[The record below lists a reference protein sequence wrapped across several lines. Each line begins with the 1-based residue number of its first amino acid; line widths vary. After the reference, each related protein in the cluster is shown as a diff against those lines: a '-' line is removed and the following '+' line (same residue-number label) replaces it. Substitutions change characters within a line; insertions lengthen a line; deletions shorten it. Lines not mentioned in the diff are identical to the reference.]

1 MQPDTQRPRVGL
13 VGGGQLGLMLAEAA
27 RPLGIDLRALVTPDE
42 APVLPPEVEV
52 VVASLD
58 DVDALSRFAAS
69 VDVITFEHEWV
80 PLEVLRALE
89 ARGHVVRPGSA
100 AMAFSDKA
108 HQRRSFAAA
117 GLAVPAFT
125 VTESVD
131 DVVAFAADHGWP
143 VVVKTAQLGY
153 DGRGVCVAADVD
165 EVRAFMHGPRRQFIV
180 EEMLDLATE
189 VAVVVARRPGGE
201 SVVYPLVE
209 TVQLAGM
216 CDHVLLPAGV
226 SPEVARD
233 ALALGAAVAAV
244 VGAVGILAVELFV
257 TRDGRVLVNEI
268 APRVHNSGHLTI
280 EACRTSQ
287 FENHLRGVLD
297 LPLGDPSPVGRAAA
311 MVNVIGHGD
320 TDPRAATPT
329 TDADVHVHLYGK
341 APRQGRKLGHV
352 TALAD
357 ATDTALA
364 RARGAES
371 QLHQRRTA
379 DPDDH
384 AIAGAPS

>member
-1 MQPDTQRPRVGL
+1 MQPDTQRLRVGL

-27 RPLGIDLRALVTPDE
+27 RPLGVDLRALVTPDE

-58 DVDALSRFAAS
+58 DVDALSRFAGT
-69 VDVITFEHEWV
+69 VDVVTFEHEWV
-80 PLEVLRALE
+80 PLDVLRALE
-89 ARGHVVRPGSA
+89 ERGHVVRPGSA

-108 HQRRSFAAA
+108 HQRQSFAAA

-131 DVVAFAADHGWP
+131 DAVAFASTHGWP
-143 VVVKTAQLGY
+143 IVVKTAQLGY
-153 DGRGVCVAADVD
+153 DGRGVCVAADAD
-165 EVRAFMHGPRRQFIV
+165 EVRSFMHGPRRRFVV

-209 TVQLAGM
+209 TVQRNGM

-226 SPEVARD
+226 APAVERD

-311 MVNVIGHGD
+311 MVNVIGQD
-320 TDPRAATPT
+320 DADPRAAAPVA
-329 TDADVHVHLYGK
+329 DADVHVHLYGK
-341 APRQGRKLGHV
+341 APRHGRKLGHV

-357 ATDTALA
+357 TPDTALA
-364 RARGAES
+364 RARAAEA
-371 QLHQRRTA
+371 QLHRRRTA
-379 DPDDH
+379 SPDDH
-384 AIAGAPS
+384 VIAGAPS